1 MCGRY
6 ALFGDAA
13 ALSAHFGIDNAFD
26 WGARWNIAPGQFS
39 PVVEASA
46 EGTRV
51 AVFARWGLL
60 PSWVRDPRAIAHP
73 FNAKAE
79 TAATRPMFRHAMRR
93 RRVLVP
99 ASGFYEWQPLG
110 GRKQP
115 WFIHRPDGRPFAF
128 AGLLE
133 HWSGFEGELV
143 SYTVLTCAA
152 NAAIAPI
159 HDRMPVILHEDHYA
173 MWLDPALVEP
183 EALRPLLAPGDAFA
197 LERHPVSRRVN
208 RGIDDDAGLIEPV
221 ELSA

>member
-13 ALSAHFGIDNAFD
+13 TLSSHFGLDNDFA
-26 WGARWNIAPGQFS
+26 WGARYNIAPGQFS
-39 PVVEASA
+39 PVVAA
-46 EGTRV
+46 TPTGARV
-51 AVFARWGLL
+51 AVLARWGLV
-60 PSWVRDPRAIAHP
+60 PSWVRDPGAIPHP

-99 ASGFYEWQPLG
+99 TTGFYEWQSVA

-133 HWSGFEGELV
+133 HWSGFEGELAT
-143 SYTVLTCAA
+143 YTVLTCAA
-152 NAAIAPI
+152 NAVLAPI
-159 HDRMPVILHEDHYA
+159 HDRMPVIVDEADHA
-173 MWLDPALVEP
+173 RWLDPTLVEP
-183 EALRPLLAPGDAFA
+183 EALRPLLAIGDDCPLACY
-197 LERHPVSRRVN
+197 PVGRRVN
-208 RGIDDDAGLIEPV
+208 RGFDDDIGLIEPV

>member
-13 ALSAHFGIDNAFD
+13 ALTAQFGLDNTFQ
-26 WGARWNIAPGQFS
+26 WEARYNIAPGQFS
-39 PVVEASA
+39 PVIQAA
-46 EGTRV
+46 PDGARV
-51 AVFARWGLL
+51 AVYARWGLL
-60 PSWVRDPRAIAHP
+60 PSWVKDPRSIAHP

-99 ASGFYEWQPLG
+99 ASGFYEWKPLG

-115 WFIHRPDGRPFAF
+115 FFIRRADHRPLAF

-143 SYTVLTCAA
+143 TYAILTTPS
-152 NAAIAPI
+152 NATLAPI
-159 HDRMPVILHEDHYA
+159 HDRMPVILDDADHA
-173 MWLDPALVEP
+173 MWLDPELTEP
-183 EALRPLLAPGDAFA
+183 EVLRPLLAPWAGAA
-197 LERHPVSRRVN
+197 LEAHAVSRRVN
-208 RGIDDDAGLIEPV
+208 RGLDDDAGLIEP
-221 ELSA
+221 ERGAA